1 MVSKRQKINIS
12 DNKVKQLP
20 DLQIRNLKVPQ
31 PAAIQV
37 VKQVTDFQNIQVADK
52 TEQQTTSKKVL
63 AFNLGSFNLIQKNGK
78 QQVINGLSEIQEE
91 AEEDASPKKK
101 TISIPFESQKVSMS
115 LRNHFNTKI
124 QGLMNR
130 RAALGNAN
138 PTTTKKT
145 SSFVQPQ
152 ISQLSLPPITQS
164 TAVDSDYQP
173 TEMPAAGIVHN
184 NSNLNK
190 AGQYVTSYHQKNNA
204 NISGVLS
211 PQQQLIEDQFN
222 SPYVYSYQSKFVL
235 DIKKNLT
242 FEKRI
247 EFARYDKCIIATDL
261 VSKFLP
267 AYQGNLNLVIERAS
281 SYQNLNQMSFRLPS
295 GQLDEKSLIQFL
307 QMKSKN
313 YARILDLRE
322 LARGGEA
329 VVYRVD
335 HSGFDEVVAKCTL
348 YKENDNNSDSSNVF
362 LDIISES
369 QQLKL
374 LSNKFYIAQVKEE
387 IIHYDSLTYRIKQ
400 YVVIVERAQN
410 TLWDLL
416 NVWND
421 KVKSE
426 TNLEFYSPE
435 KLAYYF
441 YQMLCILEFLHQR
454 QFFFGDMKPQNLL
467 VFRDQLVKIGD
478 LGISIKADPRI
489 DNSEKFYKLNGMT
502 KSYCSHQIMSA
513 FYNETRLSF
522 DELIDADRFS
532 TIQTMSFCLDRVAK
546 IHEINFKGQQQ
557 QGKNIMNDLQ
567 VMTVSECITKWTKI
581 FQNDHSICKTLVS
594 QMHKEGKTRAVEH
607 IYRLTQYRWAINA
620 FLCEGGIFKLS
631 KCLGQ
636 DPILFNTAQS
646 KVRNENYQSATIANQ
661 LKQVNQSQ
669 QVIQQQPQLQCLNS
683 LYIPDY
689 QRNRLGLSDEIQEI
703 DALKIYSNVKIY
715 PYFTQVYKQELMQDH
730 EWKQIL
736 IELIECLYD
745 RSQTSLFHLE
755 NMKKANKKI
764 IKNYFKAYY
773 VRGNWKE
780 DYKKYVNVE
789 NELYIQKYIQYEEE
803 MKEAEILK
811 QEWLKQQEELKE
823 QNQNIELQKE
833 DNQILKPSE
842 FVEPDITKP
851 EPPVKYQILRKH
863 IQDFYLYTRIS
874 MLTQNGERFWNKL
887 DRTIY
892 EVQFIISDNPEE
904 SAVDFY
910 IIKHIELLIRF
921 IKTFLRYRFA
931 YRDNYVYKTADNFVA
946 LFKFNLIK
954 PKNDFDNE
962 INSFI
967 VKEFINLCLRSKMYI
982 QFPEQMQ
989 IIDNS
994 INEVMIKFKEYL
1006 GEKPKYSYTQQLEEE
1021 NDDNEEETIIYTP
1034 HQQEQI
1040 RQYLNQ
1046 GKCLKQAYYLV
1057 YQVIMNEGLIEKK
1070 FYEKALTQ
1078 TKTLL
1083 AQWKNFL
1090 GDGHPFIVEI
1100 NGQIGKC
1107 AIILSQ
1113 KNKQN
1118 QEYKEKITYL
1128 QKYAKQNGHTAMK
1141 AIQLYKQYGYTDQ
1154 VKETIVFM
1162 NRPLL
1167 NITEQNWRQMLEE
1180 LYVQKL
1186 YYLTKYNVI
1195 EQVKQQLVNVDI
1207 NDENQY
1213 TIFEILEV
1221 FLLFFDPEH
1230 TKNLKSLTY
1239 QTASTELKS
1248 IVYKLDAI
1256 DDYERIKQLKQHGI
1270 LEQAEKIISF
1280 MASPIQL
1287 IPSEMWQHIVAFNCL
1302 GKQNKQ
1308 EKQQICNHLSRVKL
1322 PQIDVKHFNFIA
1334 KYLGD
1339 EKTYKHEDL
1348 YRYQQHQSKMETI
1361 VNNCINKL
1369 QSEEN

>member
-1 MVSKRQKINIS
+1 MVSRRSQMIS
-12 DNKVKQLP
+12 TDNNKLP
-20 DLQIRNLKVPQ
+20 EIQIRNLKVQQ
-31 PAAIQV
+31 PVIQIT
-37 VKQVTDFQNIQVADK
+37 KLVTDFHNMEVADRS
-52 TEQQTTSKKVL
+52 EQQTTSKKVL
-63 AFNLGSFNLIQKNGK
+63 AFNLGSFNLLQKNGM

-91 AEEDASPKKK
+91 DEEDSSPKKQK
-101 TISIPFESQKVSMS
+101 ITIPFESQKISMT
-115 LRNHFNTKI
+115 LKDHFGTKI
-124 QGLMNR
+124 SNLMNR
-130 RAALGNAN
+130 RAALGNGN
-138 PTTTKKT
+138 STTKKT
-145 SSFVQPQ
+145 TSFIQPL
-152 ISQLSLPPITQS
+152 ISQPSLPSITKS
-164 TAVDSDYQP
+164 TAVDSDYQR

-204 NISGVLS
+204 NNSGVLS
-211 PQQQLIEDQFN
+211 PQQQLIEDQFG
-222 SPYVYSYQSKFVL
+222 SPYVYSYQSKFIL

-267 AYQGNLNLVIERAS
+267 VYQGNLNLVIERAS
-281 SYQNLNQMSFRLPS
+281 NYQNLNQMSFRLPS

-387 IIHYDSLTYRIKQ
+387 IIHYDSLNYRIKQ

-421 KVKSE
+421 KGKSE
-426 TNLEFYSPE
+426 TNLESYSPE
-435 KLAYYF
+435 KLVYYF

-454 QFFFGDMKPQNLL
+454 QFYFGDMKPQNLL

-489 DNSEKFYKLNGMT
+489 GNQEKFYKLNGMT

-532 TIQTMSFCLDRVAK
+532 TIQTMSFCLNRVAK
-546 IHEINFKGQQQ
+546 IHESKFEGRKQYA
-557 QGKNIMNDLQ
+557 KKLMTDLQ
-567 VMTVSECITKWTKI
+567 VMTVSECITKWTKV
-581 FQNDHSICKTLVS
+581 FQKNNEICKTLVS
-594 QMHKEGKTRAVEH
+594 QMHQEGKTRAVEH

-636 DPILFNTAQS
+636 DPILFYTAQS
-646 KVRNENYQSATIANQ
+646 KVRTDNYQSATIANQ
-661 LKQVNQSQ
+661 LKQVNKNQP
-669 QVIQQQPQLQCLNS
+669 VIQQAPQLQSLNN
-683 LYIPDY
+683 LYISDY
-689 QRNRLGLSDEIQEI
+689 QQNRLNLSNEILEI
-703 DALKIYSNVKIY
+703 DALKISSTFKIY
-715 PYFTQVYKQELMQDH
+715 PYFNQIQRQDLLNDH

-764 IKNYFKAYY
+764 IKHYFKAYY
-773 VRGNWKE
+773 IKE
-780 DYKKYVNVE
+780 KGWQIDYKKSYQADLALYEQKKIEYKKALEEAEKLKEEYFNNQEENKDNEYVEPV
-789 NELYIQKYIQYEEE
+789 IQKPVLP
-803 MKEAEILK
+803 KG
-811 QEWLKQQEELKE
+811 
-823 QNQNIELQKE
+823 
-833 DNQILKPSE
+833 
-842 FVEPDITKP
+842 
-851 EPPVKYQILRKH
+851 VKYQLVRKH
-863 IQDFYLYTRIS
+863 IFDFYLYTKIS
-874 MLTQNGERFWNKL
+874 MLTQNKERFWNRL
-887 DRTIY
+887 DIAIF
-892 EVQFIISDNPEE
+892 EVFKVQTDNQEE
-904 SAVDFY
+904 SAVDLY
-910 IIKHIELLIRF
+910 ILRHIELLIKF
-921 IKTFLRYRFA
+921 IKIFLRYRFS
-931 YRDNYVYKTADNFVA
+931 YRDSESYNTVDNFISK
-946 LFKFNLIK
+946 FKFNLIK
-954 PKNDFDNE
+954 PKHDFDNE

-967 VKEFINLCLRSKMYI
+967 VKEFINLCQISKMYV
-982 QFPEQMQ
+982 QFPQQ
-989 IIDNS
+989 KKIIDDS
-994 INEVMIKFKEYL
+994 INGVMIKFQDYSNFKKDIFQLKQKE
-1006 GEKPKYSYTQQLEEE
+1006 
-1021 NDDNEEETIIYTP
+1021 DNNREDEDEIKYTP
-1034 HQQEQI
+1034 LQKLQI
-1040 RQYLNQ
+1040 REYINQ
-1046 GKCLKQAYYLV
+1046 GKCLKQAYHLIYE
-1057 YQVIMNEGLIEKK
+1057 VIMNEVLIDSK

-1078 TKTLL
+1078 SNKLL

-1090 GDGHPFIVEI
+1090 GDGHPFIVEL

-1118 QEYKEKITYL
+1118 QDYKEKITYL
-1128 QKYAKQNGHTAMK
+1128 QKYAKQNGHTAMR

-1154 VKETIVFM
+1154 IKETIIFM

-1167 NITEQNWRQMLEE
+1167 NVTEQNWRQMLEE

-1186 YYLTKYNVI
+1186 YYLTKYYVI

-1207 NDENQY
+1207 NDESQY

-1230 TKNLKSLTY
+1230 TKNLKAMTY

-1280 MASPIQL
+1280 MDSPIQL
-1287 IPSEMWQHIVAFNCL
+1287 IPQEMWQHIVAFNCL
-1302 GKQNKQ
+1302 GRQNKQ

-1322 PQIDVKHFNFIA
+1322 PHIDLKQFNFIA

-1339 EKTYKHEDL
+1339 EQSQKDEEL
-1348 YRYQQHQSKMETI
+1348 YAITSSGYLQQQSKLDFL
-1361 VNNCINKL
+1361 VNNCISKL
-1369 QSEEN
+1369 QSEEI